1 MAADLAAVP
10 VLTEPFDPYLN
21 VSFQEGYQGKYLQ
34 VDGSDYDDVVKVLD
48 YRPGTNGLVSLQL
61 EQYSGGVQL
70 SSRVVRYHANFT
82 TSYPVRVD
90 AKGGN
95 DTVINDT
102 AAPMI
107 ANGGAGWDSMYGGPP
122 TTSSPAT
129 TSTAGTAT
137 TTSPSTT
144 TATATSTGGRATTS
158 STAGR

>member
-1 MAADLAAVP
+1 MDECSTPAPGSSAMSTSRCGPFRPSLLGLEARQLMAAELSAHLGQASAGAPAQV
-10 VLTEPFDPYLN
+10 EAFDPYLN

-95 DTVINDT
+95 DTVVN
-102 AAPMI
+102 
-107 ANGGAGWDSMYGGPP
+107 
-122 TTSSPAT
+122 
-129 TSTAGTAT
+129 
-137 TTSPSTT
+137 
-144 TATATSTGGRATTS
+144 
-158 STAGR
+158 